1 MGTFAA
7 ISESLAGLSAADPI
21 FWTVIVLLACLVYLR
36 GTHQVM
42 TRQMKMEAE
51 SSRRQ
56 EQTYQAMVQHYRQT
70 AFEMQSRMEGGG
82 GRATGG
88 GSPELT
94 HLFAENLQRTA
105 RLETRLDT
113 LARELET
120 LRRDVA
126 DQAATN
132 ATLIGSLSDLH
143 HKVNGLN
150 HAVQGMVEAG

>member
-1 MGTFAA
+1 MGTLAA
-7 ISESLAGLSAADPI
+7 ISDSLTGLNAADPI

-36 GTHQVM
+36 GTQQMM
-42 TRQMKMEAE
+42 TRQMKLEAE

-70 AFEMQSRMEGGG
+70 AFEMQSRMDGGG
-82 GRATGG
+82 TRAAGG
-88 GSPELT
+88 ASELT
-94 HLFAENLQRTA
+94 HLFAESLQRTA
-105 RLETRLDT
+105 RLETRLDALT
-113 LARELET
+113 RELDAVRRET
-120 LRRDVA
+120 A

-132 ATLIGSLSDLH
+132 NTLIGSLSDLH